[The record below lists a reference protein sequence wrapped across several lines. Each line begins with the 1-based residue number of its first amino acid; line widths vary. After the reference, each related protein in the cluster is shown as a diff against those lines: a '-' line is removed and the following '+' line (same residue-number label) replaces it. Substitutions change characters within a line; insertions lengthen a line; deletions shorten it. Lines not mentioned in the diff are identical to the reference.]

1 MSYHVETTARFDK
14 EFKKLDKYTQ
24 QMIKSWI
31 GKNLQNCENPRTHGK
46 GLIAYKMSQASPTPL
61 VKNENGQWRYRIG
74 ECRLLYLIQDQEL
87 IILALTV
94 GRRRDIYSS

>member
-1 MSYHVETTARFDK
+1 MSYHVEITARFDK

-46 GLIAYKMSQASPTPL
+46 GLTANKS
-61 VKNENGQWRYRIG
+61 GQWRYRIG
-74 ECRLLYLIQDQEL
+74 DYRLLCLIQDQEL

-94 GRRRDIYSS
+94 GHRRDIYST